1 MMNNIPEIILVENF
15 GHLAIDR
22 NHDNLITIE
31 DFVIS
36 ARINGIQED
45 VAKSAFRSYDKN
57 KNGYLDNTELI
68 NANTKLGRLYFESHN
83 VN

>member
-1 MMNNIPEIILVENF
+1 MVENF

-22 NHDNLITIE
+22 NYDHLITIE
-31 DFVIS
+31 DFIYS

-45 VAKSAFRSYDKN
+45 VAKSAFRSFDKN
-57 KNGYLDNTELI
+57 KNGYLDNTELT
-68 NANTKLGRLYFESHN
+68 NANAKLGRLYFESHN